1 MRDAIE
7 LEWAGVPAIPIIHE
21 AVRGSAQS
29 MARLSGHPDY
39 DFLVVDYPWIP
50 TAMWADDEIQ
60 KLAESIAPS
69 VIDRLCGR
77 PGDDRFER
85 SGG

>member
-7 LEWAGVPAIPIIHE
+7 LEWAGIAAVPIIHE

-39 DFLVVDYPWIP
+39 DFVVVDYPWIP
-50 TAMWADDEIQ
+50 TAMWSDSEIQ
-60 KLAESIAPS
+60 NLAEAVAPT
-69 VIDRLCGR
+69 VIERLCGKT
-77 PGDDRFER
+77 GADR
-85 SGG
+85 